1 MTGTIP
7 RSTGAADRSE
17 EKNSQSSFS
26 AHLPPMFPFQERGK
40 KLFKLATSYIR
51 VGLEVKV

>member
-7 RSTGAADRSE
+7 RSTGAADRSKE
-17 EKNSQSSFS
+17 NSQSSFS
-26 AHLPPMFPFQERGK
+26 ARLPPMFPFQERGK
-40 KLFKLATSYIR
+40 KLFKLSTNYIK